1 MRHEA
6 NNMEPGA
13 VRRALA
19 VLRPGEEAQAHGD
32 AAYAVGRLLATVEQ
46 LAGPGGM
53 YRDWKRFDAGYRSV
67 APPGQHPT
75 MVLKRLM
82 RTVRQLTEM
91 KGGVT
96 RGAATGVLA
105 ATEVLFAEIL
115 LGDDDVPIST
125 ALEQLEEA
133 RGLYQESLTRVEGLT
148 RLLRET
154 LSPG

>member
-1 MRHEA
+1 MKHEKVEH
-6 NNMEPGA
+6 EPQA

-19 VLRPGEEAQAHGD
+19 LLRPAERPLGPGD
-32 AAYAVGRLLATVEQ
+32 PAYALGRLLATVEQ

-53 YRDWKRFDAGYRSV
+53 YRDWARFDAGYRSV

-91 KGGVT
+91 KGGIA

-115 LGDDDVPIST
+115 LGDDEAPIGA

-133 RGLYQESLTRVEGLT
+133 RGLFQQSLERVEGLT
-148 RLLRET
+148 RMLRET